1 MTPRGPCF
9 PKVHMPQPIPEFVPA
24 ELQALGLEVPAEILE
39 RLASYLDLLLE
50 ANERF
55 NLTAVRDRDSAWRR
69 HIIDSMTV
77 LPELD
82 ELPENAAVIDVG
94 SGGGLPGIPIA
105 IARPD
110 LRVTLLEATGKK
122 ANFLRDSAK
131 ALPLPNVNV
140 VHARAET
147 AGRDKPLRQQFD
159 AAVCRAVGPMREL
172 LEYCLPF
179 VKVGGLLVAMKGPK
193 AKQELEEAGDA
204 LHLLGAGQ
212 LDVVS
217 AYPEGVGIDTV
228 LVVIRKERP
237 TPSLYPRL
245 PGTPRHTPL

>member
-1 MTPRGPCF
+1 MS
-9 PKVHMPQPIPEFVPA
+9 QPIPDFVA
-24 ELQALGLEVPAEILE
+24 SELQALGLEVPAEILE
-39 RLASYLDLLLE
+39 RLSAYLDRLLE

-55 NLTAVRDRDSAWRR
+55 NLTAVRDRESAWRR
-69 HIIDSMTV
+69 HIIDSMTA

-82 ELPENAAVIDVG
+82 ELPEGAALIDIG

-122 ANFLRDSAK
+122 ANFLSECVK
-131 ALPLPNVNV
+131 ELPLPNVKV
-140 VHARAET
+140 VNARAET
-147 AGRDKPLRQQFD
+147 AGRDKLLRQTFD

-179 VKVGGLLVAMKGPK
+179 VKVGGLLIAMKGPK
-193 AKQELEEAGDA
+193 AKQELDEACDA

-228 LVVIRKERP
+228 LVIVRKEHP
-237 TPSLYPRL
+237 TPALYPRL
-245 PGTPRHTPL
+245 PGMPRHTPL